1 MNRTIFTELSIF
13 LLLIVSKLSSTF
25 INISPFL
32 AVIIIG
38 SYFIHSKHRLLLMIF
53 AAQLFSDLVYGLHVS
68 NISIYL
74 SYLVIVLVIYRHVR
88 MFSLTRSIL
97 LGLQANLVFFLIS
110 NFGHY
115 LAYSSEYTISLIAET
130 YSLGLSFGINLLLST
145 IVSII
150 IFHALLAVS
159 RKQLVKSRS
168 TRGETRT

>member
-1 MNRTIFTELSIF
+1 MFTALPIF
-13 LLLIVSKLSSTF
+13 LLLIVSKLSSNF
-25 INISPFL
+25 LNISPFL
-32 AVIIIG
+32 AVIVIG
-38 SYFIHSKHRLLLMIF
+38 SYFIHSKYRLLLMIF

-74 SYLVIVLVIYRHVR
+74 SYLVIVLLIYRNVR
-88 MFSLTRSIL
+88 MFILTRSIL
-97 LGLQANLVFFLIS
+97 HGLQANLVFFLIS

-145 IVSII
+145 IVFII

>member
-38 SYFIHSKHRLLLMIF
+38 SYFIHNKYKLLLMIF
-53 AAQLFSDLVYGLHVS
+53 
-68 NISIYL
+68 
-74 SYLVIVLVIYRHVR
+74 VIYRNEVIY
-88 MFSLTRSIL
+88 SLTNSML
-97 LGLQANLVFFLIS
+97 YGLQANVIFFIVT

-115 LAYSSEYTISLIAET
+115 LAYNSVYTISLLAET
-130 YSLGLSFGINLLLST
+130 YSRGLLFGINLLLST
-145 IVSII
+145 IVFII

-168 TRGETRT
+168 TRGEPRT

>member
-74 SYLVIVLVIYRHVR
+74 SYLVIVLVIYRNVR

-97 LGLQANLVFFLIS
+97 HGLQANLVFFLIS

-145 IVSII
+145 IVFII